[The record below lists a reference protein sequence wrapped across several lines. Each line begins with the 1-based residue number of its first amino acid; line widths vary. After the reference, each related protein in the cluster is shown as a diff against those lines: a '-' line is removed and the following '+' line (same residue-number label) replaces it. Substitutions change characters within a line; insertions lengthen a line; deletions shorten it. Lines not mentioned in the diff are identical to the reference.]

1 MKKETRNSK
10 NAKCATLIKMVN
22 LLFRT
27 YLYLEKLLEVIQ
39 TYAKNNGLQNDPM
52 YRTKNVY
59 NCYLKVNIF
68 KIKHQNIM
76 KKLIFSTLGTL
87 FIAGLLSWHWSP
99 SQYPSIKKA
108 EVIECLTTETLQAYQ
123 LEASTP
129 QFASLHPTPLVIH
142 PENLLGKMMSFEAA
156 DGKQANAYFIA
167 AKKKSNKYL
176 IVIQEWWGL
185 NDNVKMESDKYFSDL
200 VDVNVIAVDMYDGKV
215 AATPDS
221 AMKLMQGANMERMT
235 AIIQGAIKYAGS
247 KAAIYS
253 VGWCFGGMW
262 SLQTAILAGPQ
273 AKGTIMYYGRPES
286 NMDKLKSI
294 QCDIIGFFGNL
305 DRSPSPTMVN
315 DFEKNM
321 KEAGK
326 NLSVNRYEAGHG
338 FANPSNPS
346 FNAEAKADAY
356 TKAIAFLKAH

>member
-1 MKKETRNSK
+1 MKKAIYVLFSVLLTASLISWNWTK
-10 NAKCATLIKMVN
+10 TQHPTL
-22 LLFRT
+22 
-27 YLYLEKLLEVIQ
+27 E
-39 TYAKNNGLQNDPM
+39 
-52 YRTKNVY
+52 
-59 NCYLKVNIF
+59 
-68 KIKHQNIM
+68 
-76 KKLIFSTLGTL
+76 
-87 FIAGLLSWHWSP
+87 
-99 SQYPSIKKA
+99 KA
-108 EVIECLTTETLQAYQ
+108 EVIECLNMETQQAYQ
-123 LEASTP
+123 LEAGTP
-129 QFASLHPTPLVIH
+129 AFAAMHLSPMVVN
-142 PENLLGKMMSFEAA
+142 PENLLGKMMSFDAA

-185 NDNVKMESDKYFSDL
+185 NDNIKMESDKYYTDL
-200 VDVNVIAVDMYDGKV
+200 GDVNVIAVDMYDGKV

-221 AMKLMQGANMERMT
+221 AMKLMRGADMGRMT
-235 AIIQGAIKYAGS
+235 AIMQGAIKYAGS
-247 KAAIYS
+247 KASIYS

-273 AKGTIMYYGRPES
+273 AKGSVMYYGRPET

-305 DRSPSPTMVN
+305 DQSPSPAMVN

-326 NLSVNRYEAGHG
+326 NLAVNRYEAGHG

-346 FNAEAKADAY
+346 YNAAAKEDSYA
-356 TKAIAFLKAH
+356 KAIAFLKAH

>member
-1 MKKETRNSK
+1 MKKAIYVLFSVLLTAS
-10 NAKCATLIKMVN
+10 LISWN
-22 LLFRT
+22 W
-27 YLYLEKLLEVIQ
+27 
-39 TYAKNNGLQNDPM
+39 
-52 YRTKNVY
+52 TKTQHPT
-59 NCYLKVNIF
+59 IE
-68 KIKHQNIM
+68 
-76 KKLIFSTLGTL
+76 
-87 FIAGLLSWHWSP
+87 
-99 SQYPSIKKA
+99 KA
-108 EVIECLTTETLQAYQ
+108 EVIECLNMETQQAYQ
-123 LEASTP
+123 LEAGTP
-129 QFASLHPTPLVIH
+129 AFAAMHLSPMVVH

-185 NDNVKMESDKYFSDL
+185 NENIKMEADKYYTDL
-200 VDVNVIAVDMYDGKV
+200 GDVNVIAVDMYDGKV

-221 AMKLMQGANMERMT
+221 AMKLMRGADIGRMT
-235 AIIQGAIKYAGS
+235 AIMQGAIKYAGS
-247 KAAIYS
+247 KASIYS

-273 AKGTIMYYGRPES
+273 AKGSVMYYGRPET

-305 DRSPSPTMVN
+305 DQSPSPTMVN

-346 FNAEAKADAY
+346 FNAAATEDAY
-356 TKAIAFLKAH
+356 AKAIAFLKAH

>member
-1 MKKETRNSK
+1 MKKAIYVLFSVLLTASLISWNWTK
-10 NAKCATLIKMVN
+10 TQHPTL
-22 LLFRT
+22 
-27 YLYLEKLLEVIQ
+27 E
-39 TYAKNNGLQNDPM
+39 
-52 YRTKNVY
+52 
-59 NCYLKVNIF
+59 
-68 KIKHQNIM
+68 
-76 KKLIFSTLGTL
+76 
-87 FIAGLLSWHWSP
+87 
-99 SQYPSIKKA
+99 KA
-108 EVIECLTTETLQAYQ
+108 EVIECLNMETQQAYQ
-123 LEASTP
+123 LEAGTP
-129 QFASLHPTPLVIH
+129 AFAAMHLSPMVVN
-142 PENLLGKMMSFEAA
+142 PENLLGKMMSFDAA

-185 NDNVKMESDKYFSDL
+185 NDNIKMESDKYYTDL
-200 VDVNVIAVDMYDGKV
+200 GDVNVIAVDMYDGKV

-221 AMKLMQGANMERMT
+221 AMKLMRGADMGRMT
-235 AIIQGAIKYAGS
+235 AIMQGAIKYAGS
-247 KAAIYS
+247 KASIYS

-273 AKGTIMYYGRPES
+273 AKGSVMYYGRPET

-305 DRSPSPTMVN
+305 DQSPSPTMVN

-346 FNAEAKADAY
+346 YNAAAKEDSYA
-356 TKAIAFLKAH
+356 KAIAFFKAH

>member
-1 MKKETRNSK
+1 MKKAIYVLFS
-10 NAKCATLIKMVN
+10 V
-22 LLFRT
+22 LLT
-27 YLYLEKLLEVIQ
+27 
-39 TYAKNNGLQNDPM
+39 A
-52 YRTKNVY
+52 
-59 NCYLKVNIF
+59 
-68 KIKHQNIM
+68 
-76 KKLIFSTLGTL
+76 S
-87 FIAGLLSWHWSP
+87 LLSWNWTKTQHP
-99 SQYPSIKKA
+99 TVEKA
-108 EVIECLTTETLQAYQ
+108 EVIECLNMETQQAYK
-123 LEASTP
+123 LEAGTP
-129 QFASLHPTPLVIH
+129 AFAAMHPSPIVVN
-142 PENLLGKMMSFEAA
+142 PENLLGKMMSFDAA

-185 NDNVKMESDKYFSDL
+185 NENIKMESDKYYTDL
-200 VDVNVIAVDMYDGKV
+200 GDVNVIAVDMYDGKV

-221 AMKLMQGANMERMT
+221 AMKLMRGADMGRMT
-235 AIIQGAIKYAGS
+235 AIMQGAIKYAGS
-247 KAAIYS
+247 KASIYS

-273 AKGTIMYYGRPES
+273 AKGSVMYYGRPET

-305 DRSPSPTMVN
+305 DQSPSPTMVS

-326 NLSVNRYEAGHG
+326 NLSVNRYQAGHG

-346 FNAEAKADAY
+346 YNAAAKEDSYA
-356 TKAIAFLKAH
+356 KAIAFFKAH

>member
-1 MKKETRNSK
+1 MKK
-10 NAKCATLIKMVN
+10 AI
-22 LLFRT
+22 
-27 YLYLEKLLEVIQ
+27 
-39 TYAKNNGLQNDPM
+39 YA
-52 YRTKNVY
+52 
-59 NCYLKVNIF
+59 
-68 KIKHQNIM
+68 
-76 KKLIFSTLGTL
+76 
-87 FIAGLLSWHWSP
+87 LLSVLLTASLISWKWTK
-99 SQYPSIKKA
+99 SQHPIVEKA
-108 EVIECLTTETLQAYQ
+108 EVIECLNMETQQAYK
-123 LEASTP
+123 LEAGTP
-129 QFASLHPTPLVIH
+129 AFAALHPTPMVVH

-167 AKKKSNKYL
+167 AKKKTNKYL

-185 NDNVKMESDKYFSDL
+185 NDNVKMESDKYFTDL
-200 VDVNVIAVDMYDGKV
+200 GDVNVIAVDMYDGKV

-221 AMKLMQGANMERMT
+221 AMKLMRGADMGRMT
-235 AIIQGAIKYAGS
+235 SIIQGAIKYAGS
-247 KAAIYS
+247 KASIYS

-273 AKGTIMYYGRPES
+273 AKGTVMYYGRPET

-305 DRSPSPTMVN
+305 DQSPSPTIVN

-326 NLSVNRYEAGHG
+326 NLTVNRYEAGHG

-346 FNAEAKADAY
+346 YNAAAKEDAY
-356 TKAIAFLKAH
+356 TKAIAFFKAH

>member
-1 MKKETRNSK
+1 MKKAIYVLFSVLLTASLISWNWTK
-10 NAKCATLIKMVN
+10 TQHPTL
-22 LLFRT
+22 
-27 YLYLEKLLEVIQ
+27 E
-39 TYAKNNGLQNDPM
+39 
-52 YRTKNVY
+52 
-59 NCYLKVNIF
+59 
-68 KIKHQNIM
+68 
-76 KKLIFSTLGTL
+76 
-87 FIAGLLSWHWSP
+87 
-99 SQYPSIKKA
+99 KA
-108 EVIECLTTETLQAYQ
+108 EVIECLNMETKQAYQ
-123 LEASTP
+123 LEAGTP
-129 QFASLHPTPLVIH
+129 AFAAMHLSPMVVN

-185 NDNVKMESDKYFSDL
+185 NENIKMESDKYYTDL
-200 VDVNVIAVDMYDGKV
+200 GDVNVIAVDMYDGKV

-221 AMKLMQGANMERMT
+221 AMKLMRGADMGRMT
-235 AIIQGAIKYAGS
+235 AIMQGAIKYAGS
-247 KAAIYS
+247 KASIYS

-273 AKGTIMYYGRPES
+273 AKGSVMYYGRPES
-286 NMDKLKSI
+286 NMEKLKSI

-305 DRSPSPTMVN
+305 DQSPSPTMVN

-326 NLSVNRYEAGHG
+326 NLSVNRYQAGHG

-346 FNAEAKADAY
+346 YNAAAKEDSYA
-356 TKAIAFLKAH
+356 KAIAFLKAH

>member
-1 MKKETRNSK
+1 MKKAIYVLFSVLLTAS
-10 NAKCATLIKMVN
+10 LISWN
-22 LLFRT
+22 W
-27 YLYLEKLLEVIQ
+27 
-39 TYAKNNGLQNDPM
+39 
-52 YRTKNVY
+52 TKTQHPTVE
-59 NCYLKVNIF
+59 
-68 KIKHQNIM
+68 
-76 KKLIFSTLGTL
+76 
-87 FIAGLLSWHWSP
+87 
-99 SQYPSIKKA
+99 KA
-108 EVIECLTTETLQAYQ
+108 EVIECLNMETQQAYK

-129 QFASLHPTPLVIH
+129 AFAAMHPSPIVVN
-142 PENLLGKMMSFEAA
+142 PENLLGKMMSFDAA

-185 NDNVKMESDKYFSDL
+185 NDNIKMESDKYYTDL
-200 VDVNVIAVDMYDGKV
+200 GDVNVIAVDMYDGKV

-221 AMKLMQGANMERMT
+221 AMKLMRGADMGRMT
-235 AIIQGAIKYAGS
+235 AIMQGAIKYAGS
-247 KAAIYS
+247 KASIYS

-273 AKGTIMYYGRPES
+273 AKGTVMYYGRPET

-305 DRSPSPTMVN
+305 DQSPSPAMVN

-326 NLSVNRYEAGHG
+326 NLAVNRYEAGHG

-346 FNAEAKADAY
+346 YNAAAKEDSYA
-356 TKAIAFLKAH
+356 KAIAFLKAH

>member
-1 MKKETRNSK
+1 MKKAIYVLFSVLLTAS
-10 NAKCATLIKMVN
+10 LISWN
-22 LLFRT
+22 W
-27 YLYLEKLLEVIQ
+27 
-39 TYAKNNGLQNDPM
+39 
-52 YRTKNVY
+52 TKTQHPTVE
-59 NCYLKVNIF
+59 
-68 KIKHQNIM
+68 
-76 KKLIFSTLGTL
+76 
-87 FIAGLLSWHWSP
+87 
-99 SQYPSIKKA
+99 KA
-108 EVIECLTTETLQAYQ
+108 EVIECLNMETQQAYQ
-123 LEASTP
+123 LEAGTP
-129 QFASLHPTPLVIH
+129 AFAAMHLSPMVVN

-185 NDNVKMESDKYFSDL
+185 NENIKMESDKYYTDL
-200 VDVNVIAVDMYDGKV
+200 GDVNVIAVDMYDGKV

-221 AMKLMQGANMERMT
+221 AMKLMRGADMGRMT
-235 AIIQGAIKYAGS
+235 AIMQGAIKYAGS
-247 KAAIYS
+247 KASIYS

-273 AKGTIMYYGRPES
+273 AKGSVMYYGRPET

-305 DRSPSPTMVN
+305 DQSPSPTMVN

-326 NLSVNRYEAGHG
+326 NLSVNRYQAGHG

-346 FNAEAKADAY
+346 YNAAAKEDSYA
-356 TKAIAFLKAH
+356 KAIAFFKAH